1 MDLNLSSLL
10 QNGFDLWLFRALNSD
25 LDSEALNAIAPILTD
40 LHQQAWFPIAILL
53 VAASF
58 LATKRHKLKHRE
70 FWKCLAL
77 QIVFVGVCA
86 GLADAV
92 AYRGIKIWIKR
103 DRPEAYQR
111 EADPMYPVQ
120 LRTHSHSGYS
130 FPSNHAANTFALARS
145 TQILT
150 QIASV
155 TGRTHPAAWA
165 IYALA
170 TSVGLSRVYVG
181 VHWPSDVIV
190 GGLIG
195 WLVASGL
202 GWLLRRRLRS
212 VGYSFPERKTD
223 PSS

>member
-1 MDLNLSSLL
+1 MSSLL
-10 QNGFDLWLFRALNSD
+10 HNGFDLWLFQALNSD
-25 LDSEALNAIAPILTD
+25 FHSELLDAIAPVLTD
-40 LHQQAWFPIAILL
+40 LHQQTWFPAAILII
-53 VAASF
+53 AASF
-58 LATKRHKLKHRE
+58 LATKRQRLKQRE
-70 FWKCLAL
+70 FWRNLAL
-77 QIVFVGVCA
+77 QIAFVGVSA

-92 AYRGIKIWIKR
+92 AYRGIKIWVKR

-111 EADPMYPVQ
+111 EVDPMYPVQ

-150 QIASV
+150 QIASA

-181 VHWPSDVIV
+181 VHWPSDVLI

-212 VGYSFPERKTD
+212 AGYSSHERKTD